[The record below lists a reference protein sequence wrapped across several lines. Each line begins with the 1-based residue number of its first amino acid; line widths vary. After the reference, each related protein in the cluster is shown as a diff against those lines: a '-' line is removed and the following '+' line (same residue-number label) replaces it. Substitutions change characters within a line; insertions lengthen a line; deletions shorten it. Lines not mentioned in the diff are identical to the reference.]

1 MFSRRIDPTLP
12 FVLAMAVA
20 VVCGCDNSPVK
31 TRTCPTG
38 LRAVVTTTDYETGS
52 LSTVTGGAD
61 YGVAVG
67 VAEIHSDAVVRVFS
81 RRVYVVNR
89 YGADNIQVL
98 DPDHCFSLARQFSV
112 GNGSDPHDIL
122 VVDDQKA
129 YVTRYNETELW
140 IVDPITG
147 RHKGS
152 IDLGFLADADGIPEM
167 DQLALAGRWLF
178 VTLQRLDRN
187 TPFLDPTDESY
198 VAVIDVGT
206 NTIVDTDPQTPGT
219 QPIVLGA
226 TNPFSTL
233 QLDPSSGRLY
243 VACVGD
249 WGANDAGVVT
259 VDPNT
264 LSAGAVWLT
273 GAAAGGD
280 VTDVEVVSA
289 DRGYAIVTDAA
300 YHTTL
305 IAFDPGSG
313 AVVDTVYAPGDFTLQ
328 DAEVSPAGDLFVADR
343 SVTEPGI
350 RVYDAATGA
359 AKTAAPIDVGLPPF
373 SIAFTD

>member
-1 MFSRRIDPTLP
+1 MFTRRIDPTLP

-38 LRAVVTTTDYETGS
+38 PRAVVTTTDYATGS
-52 LSTVTGGAD
+52 LSTVGAGGDFTATVD
-61 YGVAVG
+61 VAT
-67 VAEIHSDAVVRVFS
+67 INSDAVVRVFS

-122 VVDDQKA
+122 VVAENKA

-140 IVDPITG
+140 VVDPITG
-147 RHKGS
+147 RHMGS

-167 DQLALAGRWLF
+167 DQLALAGRWVF

-206 NTIVDTDPQTPGT
+206 NTIVDADPQTPGT
-219 QPIVLGA
+219 QPVVLGA

-233 QLDPSSGRLY
+233 QRDPSTGLLY

-249 WGANDAGVVT
+249 WGVNDAGVVT
-259 VDPNT
+259 VDPGS
-264 LSAGAVWLT
+264 LSPGPTWLT

-280 VTDVEVVSA
+280 VTDVEVVAA
-289 DRGYAIVTDAA
+289 DRAYAIVTDAA

-305 IAFDPGSG
+305 IAFDPQSG
-313 AVVDTVYAPGDFTLQ
+313 AVVDTVYAPGEFTLQ
-328 DAEVSPAGDLFVADR
+328 DAEVSPAGDLFVTDR
-343 SVTEPGI
+343 SVTAPGI

-359 AKTAAPIDVGLPPF
+359 AKTTEPIDVGLPPF